1 MSRRDILM
9 KRQVRLRKDIASM
22 LNSFLIGT
30 VGKSPSMTGHSL
42 TTKVKGKTV
51 TLYVRKDIVP
61 KALEMGKR
69 YKRLWTL
76 IQALSKV
83 NWELLNLML
92 DYYDFT
98 GDDRLVLDGL
108 VERRERGVSRSDFGL
123 GHGGSPWV
131 TARGS

>member
-9 KRQVRLRKDIASM
+9 KRQVRLREDIASM

-51 TLYVRKDIVP
+51 TLYVRKDTVP

-83 NWELLNLML
+83 NWELLNL
-92 DYYDFT
+92 
-98 GDDRLVLDGL
+98 
-108 VERRERGVSRSDFGL
+108 ENQ
-123 GHGGSPWV
+123 
-131 TARGS
+131 